1 MKTEIISAI
10 ESLMATDPTVS
21 DDDRQKISAICRNKV
36 RYSHRD
42 LISRAEALELLQI
55 SVPTLLKFI
64 RAKKITEV
72 RMSDRKRRFIRQEI
86 LDFLCHGESAAQA

>member
-1 MKTEIISAI
+1 MREENIAAI
-10 ESLMATDPTVS
+10 AALLATDATVT
-21 DDDRQKISAICRNKV
+21 DDDRKSILAICNHKA

-55 SVPTLLKFI
+55 SGPTLLKFI